1 MSIVTNLSIGVA
13 VRSHDVTLE
22 GILTIPDKTRGIVL
36 FAHAAHLACD
46 WFRGHLG
53 SE

>member
-1 MSIVTNLSIGVA
+1 MNLSIGVA

-22 GILTIPDKTRGIVL
+22 GILTIPGNARGIVL
-36 FAHAAHLACD
+36 FAHAARLACD
-46 WFRGHLG
+46 RFRSHLG